1 MHEKEYRKTVSQ
13 AFRNPAF
20 AIAFAMLRRPMKATA
35 GDAEIEDARKKIL
48 QYRFTNSPKS
58 LPAAGRRNPKSEIER

>member
-1 MHEKEYRKTVSQ
+1 MKKNIVKQYRKLSAIQ
-13 AFRNPAF
+13 LF